1 MHRHLSS
8 VTFVVVDL
16 ETTGGA
22 PYGGSEI
29 TEFGAVKVR
38 GGEVLSQFS
47 SFVSPDGPIPQFI
60 TELTG
65 ITDEMVADAPKID
78 SVLPQ
83 FFEWCGPAV
92 ETVLIAH
99 NAPFDISFLKA
110 AALKLECQWPDYPI
124 LDTVR
129 IARCVVTKDEVI
141 NYKLST
147 LAEFFETEVQPTHRA
162 LDDAQ
167 TTVEIF
173 HRLLERLGSATQTL
187 AELHSLKRSKSAG

>member
-1 MHRHLSS
+1 MDRHLSN
-8 VTFVVVDL
+8 VIFVVVDL

-29 TEFGAVKVR
+29 TEFGAVKVL
-38 GGEVLSQFS
+38 GGEVIDEFTT
-47 SFVSPDGPIPQFI
+47 FVKPNSPIPIFI

-65 ITDEMVADAPKID
+65 ITDAMVADAPPIEEI
-78 SVLPQ
+78 LPK
-83 FFEWCGPAV
+83 FLDWCGSEE

-110 AALKLECQWPDYPI
+110 AALKVEQPWPAYVI
-124 LDTVR
+124 LDTVKIAR
-129 IARCVVTKDEVI
+129 IAIQSDEVL

-147 LAEFFETEVQPTHRA
+147 LANFFETSVQPTHRA

-167 TTVEIF
+167 TTVEVF
-173 HRLLERLGSATQTL
+173 HRLLERLGSSTQTL
-187 AELHSLKRSKSAG
+187 KELHTLKRGK